1 MSGQRL
7 PNSRLAA
14 VEGLSILRLHS
25 TEFEATIQTLTL
37 ELAFAAVQAL
47 ARRDST
53 RRWTTLLPGERVCL
67 CHA

>member
-37 ELAFAAVQAL
+37 ELAFAAEASGVGATPIK
-47 ARRDST
+47 RN
-53 RRWTTLLPGERVCL
+53 TTN
-67 CHA
+67 HAWAHL